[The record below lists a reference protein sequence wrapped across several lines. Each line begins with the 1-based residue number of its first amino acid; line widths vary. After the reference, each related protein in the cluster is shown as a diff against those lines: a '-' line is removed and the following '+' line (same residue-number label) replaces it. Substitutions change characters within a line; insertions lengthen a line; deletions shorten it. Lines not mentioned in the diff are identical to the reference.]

1 MTMWTTLDPV
11 AVAVDPGSR
20 ATARLRVRNT
30 GDTVEEYRLS
40 IVGDPAGW
48 SRIEPDTLR
57 LYPGSEGS
65 AEISFAPPR
74 TPGAPAGPAA
84 YGVRV
89 EPRENPAVRDVLE
102 GRVTVAP
109 FTEVRAELVPP
120 RTAARFRG
128 RAAVAVDNLG
138 NTPLTA
144 SVGARDESGRLSFG
158 VRPGSVQVAPG
169 RAAFVELEATPQAT
183 RWTGAPETHR
193 MTVSVR
199 RSGDAAALELS
210 GEFEQ
215 RPVLP
220 AWLVA
225 VGGLLAA
232 AAVAFA
238 VLWLGFS
245 PKVASAAGEKKAEAG
260 APLPGALG
268 SQGPLPPAPPP
279 PAEPG
284 ALPGG
289 GAPGGGD
296 PAAGLP
302 GGGSGAAAGSGGGGG
317 GGGGGEGGAAPPP
330 AAGNQG
336 GAAAPQ
342 GPPWRAGYQP
352 DVVVHYAQRRL
363 AALGSGNPCTLK
375 GQWREGVI
383 DAATEASLICYQQAV
398 MADGK
403 TTRALTA
410 TDKPLGT
417 LGRATL
423 ASLWMQGVTAG
434 RLTSGSRNFEVT
446 QLDAALRWA
455 GQATISDADLQADRA
470 FARLGVDYFTS
481 GGRNAAAT
489 PYDAKMRA
497 KVEQYQRQVQ
507 LPVTG
512 VADSRT
518 INALLGGSV
527 NGTGRPG
534 R

>member
-74 TPGAPAGPAA
+74 TPDAPAGPTA

-120 RTAARFRG
+120 AIAARFRG

-144 SVGARDESGRLSFG
+144 SVGARDESGRLSFD
-158 VRPGSVQVAPG
+158 VRPGNVQVAPG
-169 RAAFVELEATPQAT
+169 RAAFVGLEISPQAT
-183 RWTGAPETHR
+183 RWTGGPETHR
-193 MTVSVR
+193 ITVSVR
-199 RSGDAAALELS
+199 RSGDAAALELN

-260 APLPGALG
+260 APLPNPLG
-268 SQGPLPPAPPP
+268 SQGPLPAAPPP
-279 PAEPG
+279 PADPG

-289 GAPGGGD
+289 GAPVGGD
-296 PAAGLP
+296 PAAGVP
-302 GGGSGAAAGSGGGGG
+302 GGGSAGAGSGGGGG
-317 GGGGGEGGAAPPP
+317 GGGGGAAPPP

-383 DAATEASLICYQQAV
+383 DAATEASLICYQRAV
-398 MADGK
+398 MADDK

-434 RLTSGSRNFEVT
+434 KLTSGSRNFEVT

-455 GQATISDADLQADRA
+455 SQATISDADLQADRA
-470 FARLGVDYFTS
+470 FAQLGVNYFTS

-497 KVEQYQRQVQ
+497 KVEEYQRQVQ